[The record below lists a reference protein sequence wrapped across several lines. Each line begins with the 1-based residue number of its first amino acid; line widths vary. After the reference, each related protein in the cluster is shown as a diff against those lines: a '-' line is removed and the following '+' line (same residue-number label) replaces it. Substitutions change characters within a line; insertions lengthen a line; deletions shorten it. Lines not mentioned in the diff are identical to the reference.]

1 LLPAKALSKVFRA
14 QYFENLK
21 REALII
27 IPKSRNSCGKNNGWF
42 FPKNLLNAPN
52 QWRNIWKDIPIKLP
66 LATTES

>member
-21 REALII
+21 KRSTDNYTKVKKQLWE
-27 IPKSRNSCGKNNGWF
+27 KNGWF